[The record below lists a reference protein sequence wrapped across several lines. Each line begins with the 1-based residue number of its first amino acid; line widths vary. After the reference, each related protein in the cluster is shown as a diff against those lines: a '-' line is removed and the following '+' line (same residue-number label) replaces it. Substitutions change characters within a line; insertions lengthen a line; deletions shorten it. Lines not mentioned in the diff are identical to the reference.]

1 MIRIFVADEHAV
13 VREGVKRI
21 TGETSDLLVVGEAG
35 TNTEVLSQ
43 VTGQM
48 CDVVLMDISL
58 TGRGGLDVLQE
69 LKSQYPRL
77 PILVFST
84 HDRHQYATRAF
95 KAGASGYLTKTCT
108 SDELTAALRKV
119 ARGGRY
125 VDAEVAEILACEL
138 SRDSE
143 QPLHAALSDR
153 ELQVL
158 CLLGQGRTMTE
169 IAQDLCLSIKTIS
182 CYRARMLEKM
192 QLRTTADLMHYA
204 IHQQLVY

>member
-35 TNTEVLSQ
+35 TNMEVLSQ
-43 VTGQM
+43 ITGQT

-58 TGRGGLDVLQE
+58 TGRGGLDLLQE
-69 LKSQYPRL
+69 LKALYPRL
-77 PILVFST
+77 PVLVFSS
-84 HDRHQYATRAF
+84 HIKYHYVTRTF

-108 SDELTAALRKV
+108 PEELTTALRKV

-158 CLLGQGRTMTE
+158 CLLGLGKTVSE
-169 IAQDLCLSIKTIS
+169 IAQDLCLSVKTVS
-182 CYRARMLEKM
+182 SYRARILEKM
-192 QLRTTADLMHYA
+192 QLRTTADIMHYA
-204 IHQQLVY
+204 IHQQLVH

>member
-69 LKSQYPRL
+69 LKSQCPRL
-77 PILVFST
+77 PVLVFST

-158 CLLGQGRTMTE
+158 CLLGQGKTMTE

-204 IHQQLVY
+204 IHQQLAH

>member
-77 PILVFST
+77 PVLVFST

-158 CLLGQGRTMTE
+158 CLLGQGKTMTE

-204 IHQQLVY
+204 IHEQLVY

>member
-77 PILVFST
+77 PVLVFST

-158 CLLGQGRTMTE
+158 CLLGQGKTMTE

-204 IHQQLVY
+204 IHQQLAH